1 MPARKKVHEPFNLKD
16 DKLPTASS
24 DEGWQLV
31 GRPTM
36 DLQTTK
42 VALGSGALKTE
53 HSVNN
58 MSETPKHIAIITVAS
73 SGLGLEF
80 VRQLDVR
87 SSVTRA
93 DVGVHHIDEFWL
105 VARNTAKLEAI
116 AADLRT
122 PARAVSADLSK
133 QEDIDRIEA
142 DLGEA
147 NGVVTY
153 LVNCAGFGRFGSWKD
168 IANDDAT
175 AMIDLDARAVV
186 ALTRACLPHME
197 RGSRIIEVASA
208 AAFYPLPYMNVY
220 AASKAFVLRYTRALR
235 WELHGSGI
243 TVTAL
248 CPTWVKT
255 GFEAQARKSKD
266 AHAVNHLLFAQ
277 NASTVVS
284 RALFMN
290 RMHAAVACCS
300 IPSFCLRIIGKIVP
314 NCITMWGW
322 NLIRR
327 L

>member
-1 MPARKKVHEPFNLKD
+1 MPACKKVHEPFNLKD
-16 DKLPTASS
+16 DKLPTASN

-53 HSVNN
+53 HSVNS
-58 MSETPKHIAIITVAS
+58 MSETPKHIAIITGAS

-87 SSVTRA
+87 SSVTHA

-133 QEDIDRIEA
+133 QEDIDRIEV

-255 GFEAQARKSKD
+255 GFEKVARTSGGGHD
-266 AHAVNHLLFAQ
+266 VGHLLGEQ
-277 NASTVVS
+277 TPQEVVR
-284 RALFMN
+284 RALCANKAHF
-290 RMHAAVACCS
+290 AVACAS
-300 IPSFCLRIIGKIVP
+300 PQSAALRLIGKVVP
-314 NCITMWGW
+314 SCITMAGW
-322 NLIRR
+322 DVLRR